1 MNRYLIIY
9 EPFFNFRFISTR
21 LVIIRSSDISRISQL
36 ADRLNLRKYEQ
47 LRRNTLAVFVSDD
60 LINIISSHAVWSI
73 MFAVTL

>member
-9 EPFFNFRFISTR
+9 EPFFNFRFIYTR